1 MRRVAV
7 PAMDIVHVVTVLDR
21 LVATV
26 GPVLMSGVILSGCM
40 QIRGIALV
48 IVVGML
54 MMGMPVVEVVHV
66 VSVLHGDM
74 TAAGVMLVVVVLVLV
89 AAHIWIFLR
98 LGASVQSSS
107 WACSSTPF
115 TSSAT

>member
-1 MRRVAV
+1 VLVVVIGMRRVAV

-66 VSVLHGDM
+66 VTVLHR
-74 TAAGVMLVVVVLVLV
+74 GVP
-89 AAHIWIFLR
+89 A
-98 LGASVQSSS
+98 
-107 WACSSTPF
+107 ACSVGVRMVGVNCVGHVSTPVRG
-115 TSSAT
+115 